1 MKGGDEHCCHT
12 ILPATHLL
20 ASQTHGH
27 LTALKSLSAEHTVPE
42 TCHIFLP
49 APPNMSCSRSPAST
63 PRRRTTSPSTHRA
76 PHTPRRRTTATQ
88 TNASRR
94 LQSTRPAVRP
104 RRSPHPLQPARRA
117 RSAPPLLC
125 SPLRWP
131 PCFPLA
137 DAARQPDAGRRLA
150 ASLPDEKIPVVT
162 TIDLC
167 PRRVTVPAPRVAQRN
182 LRGPRGSRQKLPQ
195 RTPLSSP
202 RPHAG
207 RCAGGALPAYPA
219 PPSPRPLP
227 AGRRP
232 FRPAC
237 RHHEVSRVAALAA
250 LSAAIPRGEAAGR
263 LQNPLPLACAFC

>member
-1 MKGGDEHCCHT
+1 M
-12 ILPATHLL
+12 
-20 ASQTHGH
+20 
-27 LTALKSLSAEHTVPE
+27 LSTQCQKPVTSSFP
-42 TCHIFLP
+42 P
-49 APPNMSCSRSPAST
+49 PPPNMSCSRSPAST

-162 TIDLC
+162 TIDLS
-167 PRRVTVPAPRVAQRN
+167 PRRATVPAPRVAQRN
-182 LRGPRGSRQKLPQ
+182 LRGPKRQPAEAPATNPAQQPAASRRALRRRSAPGIP
-195 RTPLSSP
+195 RAAVATPTS
-202 RPHAG
+202 G
-207 RCAGGALPAYPA
+207 R
-219 PPSPRPLP
+219 PPSFPARLP
-227 AGRRP
+227 P
-232 FRPAC
+232 
-237 RHHEVSRVAALAA
+237 S
-250 LSAAIPRGEAAGR
+250 
-263 LQNPLPLACAFC
+263 